1 MSSGSLHDFSIIL
14 PTPSGPGGAGGTT
27 GGRIDA
33 INANYWCWPAA
44 AAGGGGGSGRES
56 SSNMWE
62 WEEAGSRSADC

>member
-1 MSSGSLHDFSIIL
+1 M
-14 PTPSGPGGAGGTT
+14 GPAGAAGCHAT

-33 INANYWCWPAA
+33 INANYWCWPAP